1 VSYKGIVRALE
12 NGDPRELSDRDVAD
26 RIGVREDMVARVR
39 AEQGIPAFSAG
50 RRARRE
56 VAEAAYLAHVE
67 DVEGGHQ
74 RWTGTTTRDGVPMVT
89 TRFGQE
95 SAHRVAFQMET
106 GRPPV
111 GYVRVTCTYAHC
123 VARGHQADRRLREER
138 RRSAPA
144 GTAVAA

>member
-1 VSYKGIVRALE
+1 MSYEAVARALE
-12 NGDPRELSDRDVAD
+12 SGDPRELSDRALAGRFNV
-26 RIGVREDMVARVR
+26 EEEFVARVR
-39 AEQGIPAFSAG
+39 AELGVPLFNAG

-56 VAEAAYLAHVE
+56 VVEAAYLAHVE

-74 RWTGTTTRDGVPMVT
+74 RWTGTVTRDGVPMVT

-95 SAHRVAFQMET
+95 SAHRVAFQLET

-111 GYVRVTCTYAHC
+111 GYVRVSCTYPHC